1 MRRFTRFLCL
11 LGLVA
16 GSPNLFGQQGTSTMV
31 GIVSDPA
38 EASVPGA
45 ALELHEQATG
55 TVRTLT
61 TPSNGLFRFI
71 DLPPGK
77 YSLRVQANGF
87 KAFQLDA
94 IELASSET
102 RDLGA
107 LVLQVGM
114 VTETIKVN
122 AEATPVQTSSSERGA
137 NVLPQQLQ
145 DLSLKG
151 RDAFGMMQLL
161 PGVTDGQVGKR
172 DLTNAYSMGMI
183 SINGMS
189 PQAINVSV
197 DGVTEMDEGGN
208 YTAFVTPN
216 MDAIAEMRVLTN
228 GYQAEYGRQ
237 SGGSINVITKSGSRD
252 FHGSGYW
259 DHRHEGLNANTFF
272 NNRQGIQRALYRYM
286 IAGYSL
292 GGPIYIPRKWNTDKH
307 RLFFFISQEFTQIAQ
322 PTVTLQANM
331 PTDAERGGD
340 FSNTRNAAG
349 QIIPILNAQTG
360 APFPGN
366 IVPKN
371 MIDPTGQALLSLL
384 PKPNGYVNPSPGQQ
398 YSANFLASATPP
410 YTRRNDMLRFD
421 ANVTKKLNMY
431 YRYGNDVDN
440 RYYENTVAPGVGEN
454 VRFLPGYIHSVH
466 LTYTATPTLVNEM
479 LVGIGHDNYGFY
491 HTTDDSQWFRT
502 SSLNPPTLRPFP
514 TGPLYLNYLPCATY
528 SGGQAA
534 NPAYFNAG
542 GQQGQGCQLT
552 PYKNFND
559 NYVFQDDLTKVIGS
573 HSIKAGVFWEWNSK
587 IEPSAG
593 ATYYGNFNFGSTTNN
608 PLDTNYGYANALLGI
623 YQTYGEASNRAVPN
637 VHFTELDWYVQDSW
651 RVRRGLT
658 IDYGLRFVHES
669 PVVDTSGTYSNFYQ
683 QLWNPSKAPV
693 LYQQGSLNG
702 RSVALNPLTGQT
714 TFASLIGTIIPGS
727 GDPVDGMHIDGLTG
741 KSDFYA
747 LPRLGLA
754 PRLGFAWDPKGNGKM
769 VIRASGG
776 LFYNR
781 STNNVPGSGAP
792 PVVYTP
798 TLYYS
803 TISTIPQAAATAV
816 IAPTNAT
823 AIYGNQKLERT
834 HQFNLTIQRD
844 IGFNTVVDVGYVGN
858 FDRHAR
864 YIAIP
869 GSNTDAAIQMNPVP
883 YQAYANPDNLFNN
896 TEINANLVRR
906 AYPGMGTVNY
916 TSYGLSAV
924 NYNGLQTAI
933 QHRMTRGLAF
943 GAAYTFSKALGTQG
957 LDPYTNQ
964 RKWYYGPLQQDRTHL
979 LSWNFAYNIPAF
991 GAKSKVVKAV
1001 FGGWTMS
1008 GIGIVTTGAPVTPT
1022 CSSTAAF
1029 PYSDPSLTGIGTN
1042 SISGVRCQVV
1052 TDPQKY
1058 AHDFYNNF
1066 NTAAFALAPIGTFG
1080 NTGVGVLRQPPFW
1093 NLDAAMDKRISI
1105 KERATLRLRFQA
1117 FNVFNHTEFNTI
1129 GTTYQW
1135 NAAGVNLNTTTGQYT
1150 ATQPARQMAFTA
1162 RIEF

>member
-1 MRRFTRFLCL
+1 MRRFNRLCC
-11 LGLVA
+11 LVA
-16 GSPNLFGQQGTSTMV
+16 LVTGSLNLFGQQGTGTMV
-31 GIVSDPA
+31 GAISDPA
-38 EASVPGA
+38 DASIPNA
-45 ALELHEQATG
+45 ALQLMEQATG
-55 TVRTLT
+55 TVRTLV
-61 TPSNGLFRFI
+61 TPPTGLFRFI

-77 YSLRVQANGF
+77 YSLRVQAAGF
-87 KAFQLDA
+87 KIHELNA

-102 RDLGA
+102 RDLGTII
-107 LVLQVGM
+107 LQVGM
-114 VTETIKVN
+114 VTDTVKVN
-122 AEATPVQTSSSERGA
+122 AEATPVQTASSERGA
-137 NVLPQQLQ
+137 NILPQQLQ

-161 PGVTDGQVGKR
+161 PGVMDGQVGKR

-183 SINGMS
+183 SVNGMS

-292 GGPIYIPRKWNTDKH
+292 GGPLYIPGKWNTEKR
-307 RLFFFISQEFTQIAQ
+307 RLFFFVSQEFTQIAQ
-322 PTVTLQANM
+322 PTVTLQTNE
-331 PTDAERGGD
+331 PTEAERAGD

-349 QIIPILNAQTG
+349 QIIPILNPQTA

-366 IVPKN
+366 MVPKT
-371 MIDPTGQALLSLL
+371 MIDPTGAALLNLL
-384 PKPNGYVNPSPGQQ
+384 PLPNGYTNPSPGQQ
-398 YSANFLASATPP
+398 YSANFLASSTPA
-410 YTRRNDMLRFD
+410 YSRRNDMLRFD
-421 ANVTKKLNMY
+421 ANITKQLTMY

-440 RYYENTVAPGVGEN
+440 RHYPNTVAPGVGEN
-454 VRFLPGYIHSVH
+454 VRFLPGYIHSIH
-466 LTYTATPTLVNEM
+466 LTYTASPTLVNEM
-479 LVGIGHDNYGFY
+479 LIGVGHDNYGFY

-514 TGPLYLNYLPCATY
+514 TGPLYENYLPCAVY

-534 NPAYFNAG
+534 NTSYFNAG

-608 PLDTNYGYANALLGI
+608 PLDTNYGYANALLGV
-623 YQTYGEASNRAVPN
+623 YQTYSEASNRAVPN

-669 PVVDTSGTYSNFYQ
+669 PVTDNSGTYSNFYP
-683 QLWNPSKAPV
+683 QLWNPAQAPV
-693 LYQQGSLNG
+693 LYQQGSSG
-702 RSVALNPLTGQT
+702 GKSVALNPLTGQT

-727 GDPVDGMHIDGLTG
+727 GNPVDGMNIDGLTG
-741 KSDFYA
+741 KSDFYTF
-747 LPRLGLA
+747 PYLGLA

-769 VIRASGG
+769 VIRGAAG

-798 TLYYS
+798 TIYYS
-803 TISTIPQAAATAV
+803 SIAGIPQAAANAV
-816 IAPTNAT
+816 ITPTA
-823 AIYGNQKLERT
+823 AASIYGKQKLERT

-864 YIAIP
+864 YVAIP
-869 GSNTDAAIQMNPVP
+869 GSNTDAVVQLNPVP
-883 YQAYANPDNLFNN
+883 YQAYANPANLFNN
-896 TEINANLVRR
+896 TEINANLVRK
-906 AYPGMGTVNY
+906 AYPGMGAISY
-916 TSYGLSAV
+916 TSFGLSAV
-924 NYNGLQTAI
+924 NYHGLQMSA
-933 QHRMTRGLAF
+933 QHRLTRGLAF

-964 RKWYYGPLQQDRTHL
+964 RQWYYGPLNQDRTHL
-979 LSWNFAYNIPAF
+979 LSWNFAYNIPTF
-991 GAKSKVVKAV
+991 GSHSKLIRAV
-1001 FGGWTMS
+1001 FGSWTMS
-1008 GIGIVTTGAPVTPT
+1008 GIGIVTTGAPVTPG

-1052 TDPQKY
+1052 GDPQQFRQ
-1058 AHDFYNNF
+1058 DFYNNF
-1066 NTAAFALAPIGTFG
+1066 NTAAFALAPTGTFG
-1080 NTGVGVLRQPPFW
+1080 NTGVGVLRQPSFW
-1093 NLDAAMDKRISI
+1093 NFDAALDKKIAI
-1105 KERATLRLRFQA
+1105 KERVALRLRFQA
-1117 FNVFNHTEFNTI
+1117 FNVFNHTEFNAI
-1129 GTTYQW
+1129 GTTFNW
-1135 NAAGVNLNTTTGQYT
+1135 NAAGANLSTTSGQYT
-1150 ATQPARQMAFTA
+1150 GTQPARQMALTA
-1162 RIEF
+1162 RVEF